1 MPTQVTN
8 YQCPACT
15 GPLHYSAKSGKL
27 ACDYCGSSF
36 DVAEIEALYARKEA
50 EAAAA
55 KQAADAKAEAA
66 QAAKAEA
73 AEAAAASGGWDTS
86 DLSRDWGAEADGLR
100 VYSCPSCGAELICD
114 QSTAATACP
123 YCGNPAI
130 VPGQFSGAL
139 RPDYILPFRLSKDDA
154 VQALRAHY
162 KGKPFLP
169 RSFTSANHIEQIQG
183 VYVPFWL
190 FDGGAEGAASY
201 RASNTNVFETGDY
214 EITETR
220 HYHVVRA
227 GSLAFEKIP
236 VDASSKMPDD
246 HMDSIEPFDYAQLR
260 PFSTAYLPGYLAD
273 KYDVTIDDSR
283 DRADTRCR
291 ETLAQAL
298 RDTVTG
304 YGACVTEREDIA
316 LRRGKVHYAL
326 LPVWMLS
333 TKWHGQDFLFAMN
346 GQTGKLVGNL
356 PTDRGR
362 VWGMFAAI
370 AAPLTVALTA
380 ILQFLRDGGDGYETQ
395 TFRPA
400 ARAAAGRD
408 ARSTGAGRRGLG
420 HGRGRPAHRPT
431 DQPALA
437 ARRRPRAQ
445 QRRRRVHPHR
455 GRLCRLRLHRR
466 GDGVLHALPQR
477 LARRR

>member
-86 DLSRDWGAEADGLR
+86 DLSRDWGAEVDGLR

-333 TKWHGQDFLFAMN
+333 TKWRGQDFLFAMN
-346 GQTGKLVGNL
+346 GQTGKLVGDL

-362 VWGMFAAI
+362 FWGMFAAI

-380 ILQFLRDGGDGYETQ
+380 ILQFL
-395 TFRPA
+395 
-400 ARAAAGRD
+400 
-408 ARSTGAGRRGLG
+408 L
-420 HGRGRPAHRPT
+420 
-431 DQPALA
+431 
-437 ARRRPRAQ
+437 
-445 QRRRRVHPHR
+445 
-455 GRLCRLRLHRR
+455 
-466 GDGVLHALPQR
+466 
-477 LARRR
+477 

>member
-36 DVAEIEALYARKEA
+36 DVAEIEALYARKES

-333 TKWHGQDFLFAMN
+333 TKWRGQDFLFAMN
-346 GQTGKLVGNL
+346 GQTGKLVGDL

-362 VWGMFAAI
+362 FWGMFAAI

-380 ILQFLRDGGDGYETQ
+380 ILQFL
-395 TFRPA
+395 
-400 ARAAAGRD
+400 
-408 ARSTGAGRRGLG
+408 L
-420 HGRGRPAHRPT
+420 
-431 DQPALA
+431 
-437 ARRRPRAQ
+437 
-445 QRRRRVHPHR
+445 
-455 GRLCRLRLHRR
+455 
-466 GDGVLHALPQR
+466 
-477 LARRR
+477 

>member
-73 AEAAAASGGWDTS
+73 VEAAAASGGWDTS

-201 RASNTNVFETGDY
+201 RASNTNVYETGDY

-333 TKWHGQDFLFAMN
+333 TKWRGQDFLFAMN
-346 GQTGKLVGNL
+346 GQTGKLVGDL

-362 VWGMFAAI
+362 FWGMFAAI

-380 ILQFLRDGGDGYETQ
+380 ILQFL
-395 TFRPA
+395 
-400 ARAAAGRD
+400 
-408 ARSTGAGRRGLG
+408 L
-420 HGRGRPAHRPT
+420 
-431 DQPALA
+431 
-437 ARRRPRAQ
+437 
-445 QRRRRVHPHR
+445 
-455 GRLCRLRLHRR
+455 
-466 GDGVLHALPQR
+466 
-477 LARRR
+477 

>member
-169 RSFTSANHIEQIQG
+169 RSFTSANHIEQVQG

-260 PFSTAYLPGYLAD
+260 PLSTAYLPG
-273 KYDVTIDDSR
+273 
-283 DRADTRCR
+283 
-291 ETLAQAL
+291 
-298 RDTVTG
+298 
-304 YGACVTEREDIA
+304 
-316 LRRGKVHYAL
+316 
-326 LPVWMLS
+326 
-333 TKWHGQDFLFAMN
+333 
-346 GQTGKLVGNL
+346 
-356 PTDRGR
+356 
-362 VWGMFAAI
+362 
-370 AAPLTVALTA
+370 
-380 ILQFLRDGGDGYETQ
+380 
-395 TFRPA
+395 
-400 ARAAAGRD
+400 
-408 ARSTGAGRRGLG
+408 
-420 HGRGRPAHRPT
+420 
-431 DQPALA
+431 
-437 ARRRPRAQ
+437 
-445 QRRRRVHPHR
+445 
-455 GRLCRLRLHRR
+455 
-466 GDGVLHALPQR
+466 
-477 LARRR
+477 

>member
-201 RASNTNVFETGDY
+201 RASNTNVYETGDY

-333 TKWHGQDFLFAMN
+333 TKWRGQDFLFAMN
-346 GQTGKLVGNL
+346 GQTGKLVGDL

-362 VWGMFAAI
+362 FWGMFAAI
-370 AAPLTVALTA
+370 AAPLTVVLTA
-380 ILQFLRDGGDGYETQ
+380 ILQFL
-395 TFRPA
+395 
-400 ARAAAGRD
+400 
-408 ARSTGAGRRGLG
+408 L
-420 HGRGRPAHRPT
+420 
-431 DQPALA
+431 
-437 ARRRPRAQ
+437 
-445 QRRRRVHPHR
+445 
-455 GRLCRLRLHRR
+455 
-466 GDGVLHALPQR
+466 
-477 LARRR
+477 

>member
-66 QAAKAEA
+66 QAARAEA

-333 TKWHGQDFLFAMN
+333 TKWRGQDFLFAMN
-346 GQTGKLVGNL
+346 GQTGKLVGDL

-362 VWGMFAAI
+362 FWGMFAAI

-380 ILQFLRDGGDGYETQ
+380 ILQFL
-395 TFRPA
+395 
-400 ARAAAGRD
+400 
-408 ARSTGAGRRGLG
+408 L
-420 HGRGRPAHRPT
+420 
-431 DQPALA
+431 
-437 ARRRPRAQ
+437 
-445 QRRRRVHPHR
+445 
-455 GRLCRLRLHRR
+455 
-466 GDGVLHALPQR
+466 
-477 LARRR
+477 

>member
-50 EAAAA
+50 EAAAAKQAADAKAEAA

-333 TKWHGQDFLFAMN
+333 TKWRGQDFLFAMN
-346 GQTGKLVGNL
+346 GQTGKLVGDL

-362 VWGMFAAI
+362 FWGMFAAI

-380 ILQFLRDGGDGYETQ
+380 ILQFL
-395 TFRPA
+395 
-400 ARAAAGRD
+400 
-408 ARSTGAGRRGLG
+408 L
-420 HGRGRPAHRPT
+420 
-431 DQPALA
+431 
-437 ARRRPRAQ
+437 
-445 QRRRRVHPHR
+445 
-455 GRLCRLRLHRR
+455 
-466 GDGVLHALPQR
+466 
-477 LARRR
+477 

>member
-304 YGACVTEREDIA
+304 YGACVTEREDLA

-333 TKWHGQDFLFAMN
+333 TKWRGQDFLFAMN
-346 GQTGKLVGNL
+346 GQTGKLVGDL

-362 VWGMFAAI
+362 FWGMFAAI

-380 ILQFLRDGGDGYETQ
+380 ILQFL
-395 TFRPA
+395 
-400 ARAAAGRD
+400 
-408 ARSTGAGRRGLG
+408 L
-420 HGRGRPAHRPT
+420 
-431 DQPALA
+431 
-437 ARRRPRAQ
+437 
-445 QRRRRVHPHR
+445 
-455 GRLCRLRLHRR
+455 
-466 GDGVLHALPQR
+466 
-477 LARRR
+477 

>member
-316 LRRGKVHYAL
+316 LRRGTVHYAL

-333 TKWHGQDFLFAMN
+333 TKWRGQDFLFAMN
-346 GQTGKLVGNL
+346 GQTGKLVGDL

-362 VWGMFAAI
+362 FWGMFAAI

-380 ILQFLRDGGDGYETQ
+380 ILQFL
-395 TFRPA
+395 
-400 ARAAAGRD
+400 
-408 ARSTGAGRRGLG
+408 L
-420 HGRGRPAHRPT
+420 
-431 DQPALA
+431 
-437 ARRRPRAQ
+437 
-445 QRRRRVHPHR
+445 
-455 GRLCRLRLHRR
+455 
-466 GDGVLHALPQR
+466 
-477 LARRR
+477 

>member
-1 MPTQVTN
+1 MSDKATN
-8 YQCPACT
+8 YQCPSCT
-15 GPLHYSAKSGKL
+15 GPLHYDGAARRL
-27 ACDYCGSSF
+27 QCDYCGSSF

-66 QAAKAEA
+66 QAAKDEA

-333 TKWHGQDFLFAMN
+333 TKWRGQDFLFAMN
-346 GQTGKLVGNL
+346 GQTGKLVGDL

-362 VWGMFAAI
+362 FWGMFAAI

-380 ILQFLRDGGDGYETQ
+380 ILQFL
-395 TFRPA
+395 
-400 ARAAAGRD
+400 
-408 ARSTGAGRRGLG
+408 L
-420 HGRGRPAHRPT
+420 
-431 DQPALA
+431 
-437 ARRRPRAQ
+437 
-445 QRRRRVHPHR
+445 
-455 GRLCRLRLHRR
+455 
-466 GDGVLHALPQR
+466 
-477 LARRR
+477 

>member
-86 DLSRDWGAEADGLR
+86 GLSRDWGAEADGLR

-201 RASNTNVFETGDY
+201 RASNTNVYETGDY

-346 GQTGKLVGNL
+346 GQTGKLVGDL

-362 VWGMFAAI
+362 FWGMFAAI

-380 ILQFLRDGGDGYETQ
+380 ILQFL
-395 TFRPA
+395 
-400 ARAAAGRD
+400 
-408 ARSTGAGRRGLG
+408 L
-420 HGRGRPAHRPT
+420 
-431 DQPALA
+431 
-437 ARRRPRAQ
+437 
-445 QRRRRVHPHR
+445 
-455 GRLCRLRLHRR
+455 
-466 GDGVLHALPQR
+466 
-477 LARRR
+477 

>member
-27 ACDYCGSSF
+27 ECDYCGSSF

-50 EAAAA
+50 EAAVA

-201 RASNTNVFETGDY
+201 RASNTNVYETGDY

-333 TKWHGQDFLFAMN
+333 TKWRGQDFLFAMN
-346 GQTGKLVGNL
+346 GQTGKLVGDL

-362 VWGMFAAI
+362 FWGMFAAI

-380 ILQFLRDGGDGYETQ
+380 ILQFL
-395 TFRPA
+395 
-400 ARAAAGRD
+400 
-408 ARSTGAGRRGLG
+408 L
-420 HGRGRPAHRPT
+420 
-431 DQPALA
+431 
-437 ARRRPRAQ
+437 
-445 QRRRRVHPHR
+445 
-455 GRLCRLRLHRR
+455 
-466 GDGVLHALPQR
+466 
-477 LARRR
+477 

>member
-86 DLSRDWGAEADGLR
+86 DLSRDWGAEANDLR

-201 RASNTNVFETGDY
+201 RASNTNVYETGDY

-333 TKWHGQDFLFAMN
+333 TKWRGQDFLFAMN
-346 GQTGKLVGNL
+346 GQTGKLVGDL

-362 VWGMFAAI
+362 FWGMFAAI

-380 ILQFLRDGGDGYETQ
+380 ILQFL
-395 TFRPA
+395 
-400 ARAAAGRD
+400 
-408 ARSTGAGRRGLG
+408 L
-420 HGRGRPAHRPT
+420 
-431 DQPALA
+431 
-437 ARRRPRAQ
+437 
-445 QRRRRVHPHR
+445 
-455 GRLCRLRLHRR
+455 
-466 GDGVLHALPQR
+466 
-477 LARRR
+477 

>member
-201 RASNTNVFETGDY
+201 RASNTNVYETGDY

-316 LRRGKVHYAL
+316 LRRGKVHHAL

-346 GQTGKLVGNL
+346 GQTGKLVGDL

-362 VWGMFAAI
+362 FWGMFAAI

-380 ILQFLRDGGDGYETQ
+380 ILQFL
-395 TFRPA
+395 
-400 ARAAAGRD
+400 
-408 ARSTGAGRRGLG
+408 L
-420 HGRGRPAHRPT
+420 
-431 DQPALA
+431 
-437 ARRRPRAQ
+437 
-445 QRRRRVHPHR
+445 
-455 GRLCRLRLHRR
+455 
-466 GDGVLHALPQR
+466 
-477 LARRR
+477 

>member
-201 RASNTNVFETGDY
+201 RASNTNVYETGDY
-214 EITETR
+214 EVTETR

-273 KYDVTIDDSR
+273 KYDVTIDGSR

-326 LPVWMLS
+326 LPVWLLS
-333 TKWHGQDFLFAMN
+333 TKWNGQDFLFAMN
-346 GQTGKLVGNL
+346 GQTGKLVGDL

-362 VWGMFAAI
+362 FWGMFAAI

-380 ILQFLRDGGDGYETQ
+380 ILQFL
-395 TFRPA
+395 
-400 ARAAAGRD
+400 
-408 ARSTGAGRRGLG
+408 L
-420 HGRGRPAHRPT
+420 
-431 DQPALA
+431 
-437 ARRRPRAQ
+437 
-445 QRRRRVHPHR
+445 
-455 GRLCRLRLHRR
+455 
-466 GDGVLHALPQR
+466 
-477 LARRR
+477 

>member
-27 ACDYCGSSF
+27 ECDYCGSSF

-55 KQAADAKAEAA
+55 KEAADAKAEAA

-169 RSFTSANHIEQIQG
+169 RSFTSVNHIEQIQG

-201 RASNTNVFETGDY
+201 RASNTNVYETGDY

-298 RDTVTG
+298 RGTVTG

-333 TKWHGQDFLFAMN
+333 TKWRGQDFLFAMN
-346 GQTGKLVGNL
+346 GQTGKLVGDL

-362 VWGMFAAI
+362 FWGMFAAI

-380 ILQFLRDGGDGYETQ
+380 ILQFL
-395 TFRPA
+395 
-400 ARAAAGRD
+400 
-408 ARSTGAGRRGLG
+408 L
-420 HGRGRPAHRPT
+420 
-431 DQPALA
+431 
-437 ARRRPRAQ
+437 
-445 QRRRRVHPHR
+445 
-455 GRLCRLRLHRR
+455 
-466 GDGVLHALPQR
+466 
-477 LARRR
+477 

>member
-27 ACDYCGSSF
+27 ECDYCDSSF

-246 HMDSIEPFDYAQLR
+246 HMDSNEPFDYAQLR
-260 PFSTAYLPGYLAD
+260 PFSTAYLPGYLAG

-333 TKWHGQDFLFAMN
+333 TKWNGQDFLFAMN
-346 GQTGKLVGNL
+346 GQTGKLVGDL

-362 VWGMFAAI
+362 FWGMFAAI

-380 ILQFLRDGGDGYETQ
+380 ILQFL
-395 TFRPA
+395 
-400 ARAAAGRD
+400 
-408 ARSTGAGRRGLG
+408 L
-420 HGRGRPAHRPT
+420 
-431 DQPALA
+431 
-437 ARRRPRAQ
+437 
-445 QRRRRVHPHR
+445 
-455 GRLCRLRLHRR
+455 
-466 GDGVLHALPQR
+466 
-477 LARRR
+477 

>member
-27 ACDYCGSSF
+27 ECDYCGSSF

-66 QAAKAEA
+66 QAAKDEA

-201 RASNTNVFETGDY
+201 RASNTNVYETGDY

-333 TKWHGQDFLFAMN
+333 TKWRGQDFLFAMN
-346 GQTGKLVGNL
+346 GQTGKLVGDL

-362 VWGMFAAI
+362 FWGMFAAI

-380 ILQFLRDGGDGYETQ
+380 ILQFL
-395 TFRPA
+395 
-400 ARAAAGRD
+400 
-408 ARSTGAGRRGLG
+408 L
-420 HGRGRPAHRPT
+420 
-431 DQPALA
+431 
-437 ARRRPRAQ
+437 
-445 QRRRRVHPHR
+445 
-455 GRLCRLRLHRR
+455 
-466 GDGVLHALPQR
+466 
-477 LARRR
+477 

>member
-15 GPLHYSAKSGKL
+15 APLHYSAKSGKL
-27 ACDYCGSSF
+27 TCDYCDSSF

-55 KQAADAKAEAA
+55 KQAADAKAEAV

-201 RASNTNVFETGDY
+201 RASNTNVYETGDY

-298 RDTVTG
+298 RGTVTG

-333 TKWHGQDFLFAMN
+333 TKWNGQDFLFAMN
-346 GQTGKLVGNL
+346 GQTGKLVGDL

-362 VWGMFAAI
+362 FWGMFAAI

-380 ILQFLRDGGDGYETQ
+380 ILQFL
-395 TFRPA
+395 
-400 ARAAAGRD
+400 
-408 ARSTGAGRRGLG
+408 L
-420 HGRGRPAHRPT
+420 
-431 DQPALA
+431 
-437 ARRRPRAQ
+437 
-445 QRRRRVHPHR
+445 
-455 GRLCRLRLHRR
+455 
-466 GDGVLHALPQR
+466 
-477 LARRR
+477 

>member
-316 LRRGKVHYAL
+316 LRRGKMHYAL

-333 TKWHGQDFLFAMN
+333 TKWRGQDFLFAMN
-346 GQTGKLVGNL
+346 GETGKLVGDL

-362 VWGMFAAI
+362 FWGMFAAI

-380 ILQFLRDGGDGYETQ
+380 ILQFL
-395 TFRPA
+395 
-400 ARAAAGRD
+400 
-408 ARSTGAGRRGLG
+408 L
-420 HGRGRPAHRPT
+420 
-431 DQPALA
+431 
-437 ARRRPRAQ
+437 
-445 QRRRRVHPHR
+445 
-455 GRLCRLRLHRR
+455 
-466 GDGVLHALPQR
+466 
-477 LARRR
+477 

>member
-27 ACDYCGSSF
+27 ACDYCDSSF

-86 DLSRDWGAEADGLR
+86 DLSRDWGAEVDGLR

-333 TKWHGQDFLFAMN
+333 TKWRGQDFLFAMN
-346 GQTGKLVGNL
+346 GQTGKLVGDL

-362 VWGMFAAI
+362 FWGMFAAI

-380 ILQFLRDGGDGYETQ
+380 ILQFL
-395 TFRPA
+395 
-400 ARAAAGRD
+400 
-408 ARSTGAGRRGLG
+408 L
-420 HGRGRPAHRPT
+420 
-431 DQPALA
+431 
-437 ARRRPRAQ
+437 
-445 QRRRRVHPHR
+445 
-455 GRLCRLRLHRR
+455 
-466 GDGVLHALPQR
+466 
-477 LARRR
+477 

>member
-27 ACDYCGSSF
+27 ECDYCGSSF

-55 KQAADAKAEAA
+55 KQAADAKAEAK

-201 RASNTNVFETGDY
+201 RASNTNVYETGDY

-346 GQTGKLVGNL
+346 GQTGKLVGDL

-362 VWGMFAAI
+362 FWGMFAAI

-380 ILQFLRDGGDGYETQ
+380 ILQFL
-395 TFRPA
+395 
-400 ARAAAGRD
+400 
-408 ARSTGAGRRGLG
+408 L
-420 HGRGRPAHRPT
+420 
-431 DQPALA
+431 
-437 ARRRPRAQ
+437 
-445 QRRRRVHPHR
+445 
-455 GRLCRLRLHRR
+455 
-466 GDGVLHALPQR
+466 
-477 LARRR
+477 